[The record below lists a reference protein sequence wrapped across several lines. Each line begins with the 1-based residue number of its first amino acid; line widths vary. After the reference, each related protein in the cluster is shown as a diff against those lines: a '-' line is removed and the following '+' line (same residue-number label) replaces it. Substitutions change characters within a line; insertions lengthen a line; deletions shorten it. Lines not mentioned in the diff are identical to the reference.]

1 VKCEFRIL
9 SGGRAGHREVFDKSY
24 IGLGRHPL
32 SDLRLDPEQDLD
44 ASTRHAAVLHSG
56 QRYVVRDLGSRNGT
70 FVNGQKIEADYE
82 LSDGDVMRLGAHG
95 PEVAF
100 HLAREGTEQVIP
112 AVKAPSGTA
121 PAAKPAPPAT
131 QPAAAKVPPSA
142 SQPPAARK
150 VAAAAPST
158 PSATSI
164 LRAQVSVQAARF
176 RSLLIVLGIVVVGAV
191 AVVLWQG
198 RTAQQQVATRDTA
211 LDSLHKELAALRVA
225 QSRADS
231 EASTLRAQLTTEHDP
246 TRVAALQQRYAA
258 VRQQQHGIIQAQ
270 GVNWAAINRA
280 NQAAVAMIYVR
291 FADTTQMWTGTGFSV
306 SPEGLLLTNRHV
318 VVNDQGERPRDIAVQ
333 FSGTTAVLRARL
345 EQVSRD
351 ADVATVKITDPGTY
365 PVVQSLRSDLTGTD
379 VGDPIALIG
388 YPLGMDTPMGGT
400 ADRPVVQ
407 ATLAPGTIGKILPDS
422 LLQLDAYSG
431 TGASGSPIFD
441 RNGRVIGVEFGGL
454 RESGGRIVLGL
465 PIKRAAAL
473 LSSSSRE

>member
-1 VKCEFRIL
+1 MRCEFRIL
-9 SGGRAGHREVFDKSY
+9 SGGRAGHREVFDKAY
-24 IGLGRHPL
+24 IGLGRHPQ
-32 SDLRLDPEQDLD
+32 SDFRFDPDQDLD
-44 ASTRHAAVLHSG
+44 ASTRHAAVLRSG
-56 QRYVVRDLGSRNGT
+56 DHYVLRDLGSRNGT
-70 FVNGQKIEADYE
+70 FVNSHRITADYD
-82 LSDGDVMRLGAHG
+82 LRPGDRMRFGPHG
-95 PEVAF
+95 PEVEFQVVADG
-100 HLAREGTEQVIP
+100 AEQVVP
-112 AVKAPSGTA
+112 AIHTPAGAPPPGATKDAASHPPA
-121 PAAKPAPPAT
+121 PAKPP
-131 QPAAAKVPPSA
+131 V
-142 SQPPAARK
+142 
-150 VAAAAPST
+150 PST
-158 PSATSI
+158 TSV
-164 LRAQVSVQAARF
+164 LRAQVSQQATRY
-176 RSLLIVLGIVVVGAV
+176 RTSLIVLGVVVAAAV

-198 RTAQQQVATRDTA
+198 RTAQQQVATIGSQV
-211 LDSLHKELAALRVA
+211 DSLTKELRALRIA
-225 QSRADS
+225 QGRADS
-231 EASTLRAQLTTEHDP
+231 EASVLHTQLQTERDP
-246 TRVAALQQRYAA
+246 TRVAALRQRYAA
-258 VRQQQHGIIQAQ
+258 VQQQQHGIIQAQ
-270 GVNWAAINRA
+270 GVNWAGINRA
-280 NQAAVAMIYVR
+280 NQAAVAIIYVR
-291 FADTTQMWTGTGFSV
+291 FSDTTQMWTGTGFSV

-333 FSGTTAVLRARL
+333 FSGSSTVLRAHL

-351 ADVATVKITDPGTY
+351 ADVATVRITDPGTY
-365 PVVQSLRSDLTGTD
+365 PVVQSLRSDLAGTD